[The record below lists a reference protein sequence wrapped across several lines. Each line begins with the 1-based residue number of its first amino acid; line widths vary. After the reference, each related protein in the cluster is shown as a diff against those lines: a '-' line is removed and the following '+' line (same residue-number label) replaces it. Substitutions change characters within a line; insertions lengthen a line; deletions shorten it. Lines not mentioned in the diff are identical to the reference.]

1 MRKSDKIILI
11 SCVGG
16 LLLCAGLLL
25 GIRFGVLDFTVPV
38 DATATAPNV
47 ITAAVTTAPPP
58 PETTETAATVPTEPV
73 ITEPEVSYISFPELP
88 EEGFTSAFVEVTNI
102 LQNPEL
108 PTGCEITSLTMLLR
122 FYGFDADKIDLADN
136 YLPVSWGN
144 AHWEGNKKYQDS
156 FFDYFIGDPKGNGYG
171 CFSPAI
177 MTAAEKY
184 LEVNDTADKYNAVNI
199 SGCTPDYLYRVILS
213 GNPVMC
219 WATDGMIAPE
229 YRESWYD
236 NETGE
241 QLDWYLNEHAFL
253 LVGFDTEKRLVY
265 LSDPMKG
272 DIFYSMDK
280 FELRFSEMH
289 RQAVII
295 TESNMTLPEKFVST
309 TVETVNP
316 ETADVLTVST

>member
-1 MRKSDKIILI
+1 MRKSDKIILLV
-11 SCVGG
+11 CVAG
-16 LLLCAGLLL
+16 LLLCAGLLFA
-25 GIRFGVLDFTVPV
+25 IRFGAVDFTVP
-38 DATATAPNV
+38 ASAPSV
-47 ITAAVTTAPPP
+47 ITAATTPPAP
-58 PETTETAATVPTEPV
+58 PETTETAATTTAATTAPAPV
-73 ITEPEVSYISFPELP
+73 LPEVSFLSLPELSD
-88 EEGFTSAFVEVTNI
+88 EGGDSAFIETVNI

-108 PTGCEITSLTMLLR
+108 PTGCEVTALTMLLR
-122 FYGFDADKIDLADN
+122 FYGFDADKVLLADN

-144 AHWEGNKKYQDS
+144 ARWENGKKYDDS
-156 FFDYFIGDPKGNGYG
+156 FFDYFIGDPKGRGYG
-171 CFSPAI
+171 CFAPAI
-177 MTAAEKY
+177 ITAADKY
-184 LEVNDTADKYNAVNI
+184 LEEEDLVDKYNAVNI
-199 SGCTPDYLYRVILS
+199 SGCTPEFLYRVVLS

-272 DIFYSMDK
+272 DIFYNMDK

-295 TESNMTLPEKFVST
+295 TESNMTLSENFVNT

>member
-1 MRKSDKIILI
+1 MRHRRDSEPV
-11 SCVGG
+11 SVP
-16 LLLCAGLLL
+16 A
-25 GIRFGVLDFTVPV
+25 VNTVTV
-38 DATATAPNV
+38 SSALTA
-47 ITAAVTTAPPP
+47 PP
-58 PETTETAATVPTEPV
+58 PETTVTAGTTTQTVSETAASESFLSLPDFSEDGN
-73 ITEPEVSYISFPELP
+73 ISFLIKTE
-88 EEGFTSAFVEVTNI
+88 NI

-108 PTGCEITSLTMLLR
+108 PTGCEITALTMLLR
-122 FYGFDADKIDLADN
+122 FYGFDADKVDLADN
-136 YLPVSWGN
+136 FLPVSWGN
-144 AHWEGNKKYQDS
+144 ARWADGKKFQDS

-184 LEVNDTADKYNAVNI
+184 LAENDPGGKYKAVNI
-199 SGCTPDYLYRVILS
+199 SGCSPDFLYRYVLS

-219 WATDGMIAPE
+219 WATDGMIEPE
-229 YRESWYD
+229 YRESWFD

-272 DIFYSMDK
+272 EIFYSMDR
-280 FELRFSEMH
+280 FETRFAQMH

-295 TESNMTLPEKFVST
+295 TDSNITLQEEFVNT
-309 TVETVNP
+309 TVQTLNL
-316 ETADVLTVST
+316 ETADILTVST

>member
-1 MRKSDKIILI
+1 MQKSEIIILI
-11 SCVGG
+11 ACVAG
-16 LLLCAGLLL
+16 LIVCAGLLL
-25 GIRFGVLDFTVPV
+25 TLRFARDSEPVSGSVPSV
-38 DATATAPNV
+38 ITTAPLETIPPETV
-47 ITAAVTTAPPP
+47 IVSITAAAT
-58 PETTETAATVPTEPV
+58 TAATTAV
-73 ITEPEVSYISFPELP
+73 PEVSYLSLPELSD
-88 EEGFTSAFVEVTNI
+88 EANAAFIETENI

-122 FYGFDADKIDLADN
+122 FYGFDAEKVHLADN
-136 YLPVSWGN
+136 YLPISWGN
-144 AHWEGNKKYQDS
+144 SRWEDGKKFSDS
-156 FFDYFIGDPKGNGYG
+156 FFDYFIGDPKGRGYG

-177 MTAAEKY
+177 MTAADKY
-184 LEVNDTADKYNAVNI
+184 LEENDPENRFKAVNI
-199 SGCTPDYLYRVILS
+199 SGCDPEFLYRVVLS

-253 LVGFDTEKRLVY
+253 LVGFDMEKRLVY

-280 FELRFSEMH
+280 FETRFAEMH
-289 RQAVII
+289 RQAIII
-295 TESNMTLPEKFVST
+295 TESNITLQEEFVNT

>member
-1 MRKSDKIILI
+1 MEKSEKILLI
-11 SCVGG
+11 GCVIG
-16 LLLCAGLLL
+16 LLICAGVLLAL
-25 GIRFGVLDFTVPV
+25 RFSRDAAPASAPV
-38 DATATAPNV
+38 ASV
-47 ITAAVTTAPPP
+47 ITAASTAPPETSRA
-58 PETTETAATVPTEPV
+58 PETPSETSLTTGVTEPAVSFLSLPEMPADGIASAFIPTE
-73 ITEPEVSYISFPELP
+73 
-88 EEGFTSAFVEVTNI
+88 NI

-122 FYGFDADKIDLADN
+122 FYGFNAEKVDMAEN

-144 AHWEGNKKYQDS
+144 ARWEGNKKYQDS
-156 FFDYFIGDPKGNGYG
+156 FFDYFIGDPKGRGYG

-184 LEVNDTADKYNAVNI
+184 LTENDTAGKYKAVNI
-199 SGCTPDYLYRVILS
+199 SGCDPDYLYRVVLS

-219 WATDGMIAPE
+219 WATDGMIPPE

-295 TESNMTLPEKFVST
+295 TESNITLQEEFVST